1 MRALQ
6 RAWQHSSRSAAA
18 AAAEAADERRVA
30 PRCAA
35 SLEARL
41 LFSLSLEGAG
51 GDGSDGPSKQAASPT
66 LLQGYTRNLSETGL
80 AIVVPSLYLGGRY
93 FNLVGSPLHIVLE
106 LPVGRVRIS
115 ATTVRCERLD
125 EKEREDGYLIGLC
138 ITEMNDSEWVRL
150 VQYVRTLR

>member
-1 MRALQ
+1 LQ

-18 AAAEAADERRVA
+18 ATAAAAAADERRVA

-35 SLEARL
+35 SLQARL
-41 LFSLSLEGAG
+41 LFSLSIEE
-51 GDGSDGPSKQAASPT
+51 GDGGGSEGPSKQAASPT
-66 LLQGYTRNLSETGL
+66 LLEGYTRNLSETGL

-106 LPVGRVRIS
+106 LPAGRVRIS

-125 EKEREDGYLIGLC
+125 EKEGEDGYLVGLC
-138 ITEMNDSEWVRL
+138 ITEMNDSEWVKL